1 MSRMKSSLAIL
12 TALIIALS
20 CSICINRAEA
30 SDGVVDFVTRCYEK
44 ILGRKPDSGGLKS
57 WSEQLRAGT
66 KTAAEIIHGFMNSM
80 EFEKKYLSDSVE
92 ILYKDNEI

>member
-1 MSRMKSSLAIL
+1 MSRMKSQA
-12 TALIIALS
+12 
-20 CSICINRAEA
+20 
-30 SDGVVDFVTRCYEK
+30 
-44 ILGRKPDSGGLKS
+44 
-57 WSEQLRAGT
+57 EQLRTGT